1 MEKLSNNTFANS
13 TNYTMRFF
21 GRHTTK
27 GTNKCF
33 FVGYD
38 FICFLFFYCLGGF
51 FTASAVFLL
60 KELNKHRL
68 ESQKMTY

>member
-13 TNYTMRFF
+13 TNYAMRFF

-33 FVGYD
+33 SLVMILFV
-38 FICFLFFYCLGGF
+38 FLLPLGF

-60 KELNKHRL
+60 KELNKRRL

>member
-21 GRHTTK
+21 GRHATK
-27 GTNKCF
+27 GTNKF

-38 FICFLFFYCLGGF
+38 FICFLFFYCLWVF
-51 FTASAVFLL
+51 FTALAVFLL
-60 KELNKHRL
+60 KEHNKHRP